1 MDSRDVLK
9 MEIERLEE
17 QLRPLK
23 EALASLERTA
33 AIHAA
38 RTLPE
43 GPETKYANMRP
54 LLAIQA
60 VLKEH
65 GKPMRKAELTDILM
79 KGGIAYGKK
88 RAGTNVEMGIRVALE
103 AGSLTTTGREELIGL
118 PEWSDKK
125 GKGANR

>member
-1 MDSRDVLK
+1 MDSRDVLRI
-9 MEIERLEE
+9 EIERLEG

-23 EALASLERTA
+23 EALAELNRLADIE
-33 AIHAA
+33 AI
-38 RTLPE
+38 RNIPE
-43 GPETKYANMRP
+43 GPDTKYANMRP

-65 GKPMRKAELTDILM
+65 GKPMRKAELTEILM

-103 AGSLTTTGREELIGL
+103 AGSLTMTGKDELIGL
-118 PEWSDKK
+118 PEWSKK
-125 GKGANR
+125 R